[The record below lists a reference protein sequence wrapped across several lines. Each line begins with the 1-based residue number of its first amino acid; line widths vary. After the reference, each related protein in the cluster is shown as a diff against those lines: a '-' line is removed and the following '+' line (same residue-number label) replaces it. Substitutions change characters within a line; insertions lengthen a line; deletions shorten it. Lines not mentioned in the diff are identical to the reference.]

1 MYVTTCAIIMIMIT
15 YFEYFV
21 NLFRINQSFNSLALL
36 SVIN

>member
-1 MYVTTCAIIMIMIT
+1 MYVTIMIMIT

-21 NLFRINQSFNSLALL
+21 NLFRISQSFNSLALL